1 MAIPITPGVRL
12 NWSETILFPEP
23 RRWIIDRGIPRDPRV
38 VRLPT
43 MTKELDDRQL
53 SELRHRIQSAVRRVC
68 PGWLRGDVED
78 VTQNALLKVVEVLQR
93 RGDRNPG
100 LAPSYLWR
108 VAYTSTVDAIRSRRE
123 SRQREVA
130 MEETTG
136 PRAQPAPD
144 PDPERRSAG
153 SEIGRGIEECL
164 ERLVRPR
171 KLAAMLY
178 LQGHTAPEI
187 GRLMH
192 WTPAKSNNLVHR
204 GIADLRRCLEGKG
217 LSP

>member
-1 MAIPITPGVRL
+1 MSKQV
-12 NWSETILFPEP
+12 
-23 RRWIIDRGIPRDPRV
+23 
-38 VRLPT
+38 
-43 MTKELDDRQL
+43 DDQQL
-53 SELRHRIQSAVRRVC
+53 SELRHRIHSVVHRVC

-78 VTQNALLKVVEVLQR
+78 VTQNALLKVVEVLR
-93 RGDRNPG
+93 RKGDRNPE

-108 VAYTSTVDAIRSRRE
+108 VAYTCTVDAIRSRRE
-123 SRQREVA
+123 ARQREVS
-130 MEETTG
+130 METTTES
-136 PRAQPAPD
+136 RARPAPE

-171 KLAAMLY
+171 RLAAMLY

-187 GRLMH
+187 GRLMD

-217 LSP
+217 LGP